1 MVHLAHCNNNSD
13 MELWRYQLI
22 LGCEAIC
29 DTDREGG
36 EGEEEGDQGAFWGWI
51 KLDYFR
57 KL

>member
-36 EGEEEGDQGAFWGWI
+36 EGEEEGDQGAF
-51 KLDYFR
+51 
-57 KL
+57 